1 MAQPN
6 RSTFFVSVAAA
17 AAVAVAVAGLV
28 VLTAPVQN
36 TSSFVLLPLLFCA
49 LEAHVSFFPLS
60 PLVRARPK
68 LHRRDGVPKKLIF

>member
-17 AAVAVAVAGLV
+17 AAAGLV
-28 VLTAPVQN
+28 VLTAPV
-36 TSSFVLLPLLFCA
+36 P
-49 LEAHVSFFPLS
+49 FPLS

-68 LHRRDGVPKKLIF
+68 LHRLDGVPKKLIF